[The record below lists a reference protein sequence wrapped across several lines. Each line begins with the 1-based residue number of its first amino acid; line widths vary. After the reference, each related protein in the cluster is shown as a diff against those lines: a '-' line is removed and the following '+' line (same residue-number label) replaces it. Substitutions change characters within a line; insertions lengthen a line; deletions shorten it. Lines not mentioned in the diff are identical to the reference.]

1 MSSKFRSKFM
11 NRMGPSYS
19 GYNDWKNN
27 MSSMNMNSPMNVMS
41 GMNSN
46 MMP

>member
-1 MSSKFRSKFM
+1 
-11 NRMGPSYS
+11 MGPSYS

-27 MSSMNMNSPMNVMS
+27 MGSMNMGSMNNVMS